1 MQDHRNQR
9 ESQIIEALRKSKMP
23 LTAMGIV
30 ETVYC
35 DISENLYK
43 AASINVLHHLE
54 KLKRE
59 GKVFELR
66 KKEEIDSFWQLRLE
80 NNKL

>member
-1 MQDHRNQR
+1 
-9 ESQIIEALRKSKMP
+9 MP

-30 ETVYC
+30 EIIYC
-35 DISENLYK
+35 DIAENLYK

-59 GKVFELR
+59 GKVFELNR
-66 KKEEIDSFWQLRLE
+66 KEEIDSYWQLSLE
-80 NNKL
+80 TNKL